1 MTYYKVKK
9 EADNK
14 KRRDGNI
21 YVADELYTVKEAE
34 KLNIN
39 TNFVDV
45 IEIPKS
51 RIYWFFGCRFAN

>member
-1 MTYYKVKK
+1 MIYYKVKK

-45 IEIPKS
+45 VEIPKS

>member
-1 MTYYKVKK
+1 MKYYKVKK

-14 KRRDGNI
+14 KRRDGDI

-39 TNFVDV
+39 TNYVEQV
-45 IEIPKS
+45 EIPKS
-51 RIYWFFGCRFAN
+51 HVYWFFGCRFAH

>member
-39 TNFVDV
+39 TNYIDV
-45 IEIPKS
+45 VEIPKS